1 MAPLVTIAIPTY
13 DRLEY
18 LKEAVA
24 SALCQTYG
32 NIEVL
37 ISDDGPAESIR
48 QWSEAVAANEP
59 RIRYRRNARTLGL
72 AGNWNA
78 LTDAARGEFIVI
90 IGDDDRLLPAFV
102 SKLITAIQPNCQVAF
117 ANHYLIDEHG
127 HRLEA
132 ESARHTRFYRRDRL
146 PAGKLST
153 PSAVVWQNS
162 VPISAALIRTSDVRR
177 LRFKEDLNT
186 PEIEFFIRLA
196 QEGGS
201 FVFSPEYLSEY
212 RVHGKSETS
221 AGLRSEKLA
230 RYLLPMSVPHEVEC
244 YKREFMS
251 PLLTNA
257 VGRCLRQGDYG
268 SARAFIR
275 SEYYP
280 RLRWNGSIMSNG
292 PTAQAGDSEVGRS
305 QRVSTRFLI
314 IAAQRVCAALPPW
327 LGCPAYRLLYRMKH

>member
-1 MAPLVTIAIPTY
+1 MDPLVTIAIPTY
-13 DRLEY
+13 DRLHY

-24 SALCQTYG
+24 SALGQTYR

-37 ISDDGPAESIR
+37 ISDDGPEESIR
-48 QWSEAVAANEP
+48 RWSEAAVANEP
-59 RIRYRRNARTLGL
+59 QIRYRRNARTLGL

-78 LTDAARGEFIVI
+78 LADAARGEFIVI

-102 SKLITAIQPNCQVAF
+102 SNLITALQSNCQVAF
-117 ANHYLIDEHG
+117 ANHYLIDEQG

-132 ESARHTRFYRRDRL
+132 ETARHTRFYRRDRL
-146 PAGKLST
+146 PAGKLSA

-162 VPISAALIRTSDVRR
+162 VPMSAALMRTSDVRR

-221 AGLRSEKLA
+221 AGLWSEKLA
-230 RYLLPMSVPHEVEC
+230 KYLLPISVPHEVEP

-257 VGRCLRQGDYG
+257 VGRCLQQGDYR
-268 SARAFIR
+268 SAHAFIR

-280 RLRWNGSIMSNG
+280 RLRWTGSIMSNG
-292 PTAQAGDSEVGRS
+292 STAQAGDSEGGRS
-305 QRVSTRFLI
+305 KQVSTRFFI
-314 IAAQRVCAALPPW
+314 VGAQKVCAALPAW

>member
-1 MAPLVTIAIPTY
+1 MDPLVTIAIPTY

-24 SALCQTYG
+24 SALCQTYDK
-32 NIEVL
+32 IEVL
-37 ISDDGPAESIR
+37 ISDDGPTESIR
-48 QWSEAVAANEP
+48 QWSEAAVANDP

-78 LTDAARGEFIVI
+78 LADAARGEFIVI

-102 SKLITAIQPNCQVAF
+102 GTLITAIQPNCQVAF

-132 ESARHTRFYRRDRL
+132 ETARHTRVYRRDRL

-162 VPISAALIRTSDVRR
+162 VPISATLIRTSAVRR

-186 PEIEFFIRLA
+186 PEIEFLIRLA

-201 FVFSPEYLSEY
+201 FIFSPEYLSEY

-221 AGLRSEKLA
+221 AGLWSEKLA
-230 RYLLPMSVPHEVEC
+230 KYLLPISVTQEVEP

-251 PLLTNA
+251 ALLANA
-257 VGRCLRQGDYG
+257 VGRCLQQGDHRL
-268 SARAFIR
+268 AREFIK

-292 PTAQAGDSEVGRS
+292 STPQAEDPEVQSNRGS
-305 QRVSTRFLI
+305 KRFLI
-314 IAAQRVCAALPPW
+314 AQAQRVCAALPASI
-327 LGCPAYRLLYRMKH
+327 GCAAYRLLYRMKH